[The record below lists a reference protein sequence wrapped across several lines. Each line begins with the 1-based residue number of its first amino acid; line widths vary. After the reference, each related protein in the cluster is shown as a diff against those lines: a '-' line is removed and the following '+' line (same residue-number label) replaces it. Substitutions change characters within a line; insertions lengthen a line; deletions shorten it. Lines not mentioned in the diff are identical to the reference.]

1 MAVITISRQFGA
13 GGKTLGKMIADN
25 MGFSL
30 VDEDIIEKVAQE
42 YNVSED
48 NIKSIEQESGGK
60 MLDYIGRVSP
70 LKRFMDRSLT
80 DKEGYID
87 GFKYVELLYK
97 IIGKI
102 ADEGNVVIVGRG
114 GQYVL
119 QTYPS
124 AFHFLFI
131 ANREDRIKF
140 IQDRYE
146 MSYTKAASVVQ
157 NMEKRRANLY
167 RYYRRKDYNS
177 LNLYHMTLNMSL
189 VSIEKARDLVS
200 RLVKTATGSA
210 GAS

>member
-102 ADEGNVVIVGRG
+102 ADEGDVVIVGRG

-140 IQDRYE
+140 IQERYE

-210 GAS
+210 SSQ

>member
-25 MGFSL
+25 MGYSL

-42 YNVSED
+42 YNVSEE
-48 NIKSIEQESGGK
+48 NIKSIEQEAGGNI
-60 MLDYIGRVSP
+60 LDYIGRVSP
-70 LKRFMDRSLT
+70 WKRFMDRSLT

-131 ANREDRIKF
+131 ANRDDRIKF

-146 MSYTKAASVVQ
+146 MSYTKAVSVVQ

-200 RLVKTATGSA
+200 RLVKTATGS
-210 GAS
+210 GGTP